1 MTVELT
7 GAYWK
12 QLLLLCGVNEE
23 GLNVSRKY
31 LYIKQ
36 PFLEHTETALITLI
50 LFLCSNMA
58 SSKSIV
64 LTNGTVLIHDANN
77 HVVPTQTSI
86 LIKDGKIAKIA
97 KDIKGEEGV
106 EVIDCTDKIISPG
119 LIDTHHHGWQ
129 TQLKG
134 RHANQL
140 LMEYMV
146 SGIPAFF

>member
-1 MTVELT
+1 
-7 GAYWK
+7 
-12 QLLLLCGVNEE
+12 
-23 GLNVSRKY
+23 
-31 LYIKQ
+31 
-36 PFLEHTETALITLI
+36 
-50 LFLCSNMA
+50 MA

-64 LTNGTVLIHDANN
+64 LTNGTALILDANN

-97 KDIKGEEGV
+97 KDIEAEEGD

-119 LIDTHHHGWQ
+119 FIDTHHHGWQ

-134 RHANQL
+134 RHANQM

-146 SGIPAFF
+146 SGMSTFLQLSTFQRLN

>member
-1 MTVELT
+1 
-7 GAYWK
+7 
-12 QLLLLCGVNEE
+12 
-23 GLNVSRKY
+23 
-31 LYIKQ
+31 
-36 PFLEHTETALITLI
+36 
-50 LFLCSNMA
+50 MA
-58 SSKSIV
+58 FSKSIV

-97 KDIKGEEGV
+97 KDIEAEEGV
-106 EVIDCTDKIISPG
+106 EVIDCTHKIISPG

-134 RHANQL
+134 RHANQM

-146 SGIPAFF
+146 SGMSASFPSPTL